1 MRRRLF
7 IFILAAF
14 AVLTGCERRPLEYGN
29 ATLNLRL
36 NLRLNVKV
44 NGELQ
49 ELPEPEMMRVMFF
62 DPETFD
68 LVTES
73 YLPAGGGRVSL
84 APGRYKFIAYNF
96 DTEATLLRNDRN
108 YYSIEAYTNE
118 VSQAL
123 KNSTINAIRY
133 AMNGG
138 TKADSDE
145 EASTWERALMQI
157 QENPVI
163 YEPDHLFTSHQ
174 DIEVL
179 NIDGDQVIEAD
190 AETIIETWKISVKIK
205 NEQYMASA
213 RALLTGQ
220 IASNFIGLPKD
231 EGKTD
236 TDVTLMFDMKAD
248 AFTNADSED
257 GTSDMI
263 VGQFNTF
270 GKNPN
275 VYSRLWLTI
284 IIKTVGGDTIEW
296 HRDITDEF
304 FTEEAYEDQT
314 IHIEDDTIV
323 ITPPNPS
330 GGSGNGGFQ
339 PGVDDWEEENI
350 PINI

>member
-1 MRRRLF
+1 MKRRIF
-7 IFILAAF
+7 IFVLAALT
-14 AVLTGCERRPLEYGN
+14 VLTGCMRRELEYGN
-29 ATLNLRL
+29 ASINLRL
-36 NLRLNVKV
+36 NIRLNVQV
-44 NGELQ
+44 NGKIEQ
-49 ELPEPEMMRVMFF
+49 LPEPEMMRVMFF
-62 DPETFD
+62 DPDTYD

-73 YLPAGGGRVSL
+73 YLPAGGGRISL
-84 APGRYKFIAYNF
+84 PPGKYKFIGYNF

-123 KNSTINAIRY
+123 KATTLNSIRY
-133 AMNGG
+133 AKSA
-138 TKADSDE
+138 TKADSE
-145 EASTWERALMQI
+145 EEQDAWDLALKRI

-163 YEPDHLFTSHQ
+163 YEPDHLFVSHQ
-174 DIEVL
+174 DVEVF
-179 NIDGDQVIEAD
+179 NIDGEQTIHAD
-190 AETIIETWKISVKIK
+190 AETIIETWKISIAIR

-220 IASNFIGLPKD
+220 IASNFIGLPKE

-248 AFTNADSED
+248 SDED
-257 GTSDMI
+257 TSDVI
-263 VGQFNTF
+263 IGQFNTF
-270 GKNPN
+270 GKNPSIE
-275 VYSRLWLTI
+275 SRLWLTI

-314 IHIEDDTIV
+314 IHIEDDPITIE
-323 ITPPNPS
+323 PPT
-330 GGSGNGGFQ
+330 GGTTGGGGFQ
-339 PGVDDWEEENI
+339 PGVDDWDEENV